1 MLQAIK
7 LNESYSRIEGDE
19 KELQRV
25 FNFLKAPIPG
35 AYFDKLVQR
44 GIKPSH
50 KYFCTPEINNGVR
63 SLVLSNGLLDF
74 LNDFGLYKHNDI
86 SEFQKDDIDNF
97 FDYFI
102 KQYMPFEPYDYQLRC
117 AKELLQEPKLIA
129 KAATSS
135 GKSCIIFL
143 ILNYLYN
150 KNKKGYIIV
159 PNINLL
165 TQLYSD
171 FDSYFKEESEYKTN
185 FLNSIEKQG
194 GGLESSFDGFLT
206 ISTWQSVVLKKDVLA
221 RADFLICDE
230 CHKYKSDV
238 SGSIVKESTNAKYK
252 WGFTGTMPEEDLD
265 KLELM
270 GIFGKPR
277 TYMTSRE
284 LIERGLGTP
293 IKINSIHLL
302 YNDEDKGKFR
312 LLKNYQQQITFIKEH
327 EKRTKLIV
335 NLATKVKGNTLVLG
349 TYTEHIK
356 TLFLEIMKLKYP
368 DVVVENKDITGKKSF
383 EFQEK
388 YGIYFLNGEDDGPT
402 REKTR
407 LILEEHDDA
416 ILVSNFSILSTGVNI
431 KKLDSMIFASPLKS
445 YTTITQ
451 SIGRGMRLHKDKSI
465 FNVYDICDKFTP
477 KCIFMKQYEERC
489 RHSYNS
495 EEFPIAEREIE
506 LN

>member
-1 MLQAIK
+1 MSQAKLKAIK

-35 AYFDKLVQR
+35 AFFDKLVQR

-97 FDYFI
+97 FNYFI

-129 KAATSS
+129 KACTSS

-150 KNKKGYIIV
+150 KNKKGYIVV

-171 FDSYFKEESEYKTN
+171 FDSYFKEDSEYKTN

-194 GGLESSFDGFLT
+194 GGLESSFDSFLT
-206 ISTWQSVVLKKDVLA
+206 ISTWQSAVLKKDVLA

-277 TYMTSRE
+277 TFMTSRE

-312 LLKNYQQQITFIKEH
+312 LLKNYQQQISFIKEH
-327 EKRTKLIV
+327 EKRNKFIT
-335 NLATKVKGNTLVLG
+335 NLSCKIREFGNTLVLFSHV
-349 TYTEHIK
+349 EHMK
-356 TLFLEIMKLKYP
+356 TAFVDIMKRLYP
-368 DVVVENKDITGKKSF
+368 DVVVENKNITGKKSF
-383 EFQEK
+383 EFQK
-388 YGIYFLNGEDDGPT
+388 QYGVYFLNGEDDGPT
-402 REKTR
+402 RELTR
-407 LILEEHDDA
+407 KILEEQFFKITLEDDT
-416 ILVSNFSILSTGVNI
+416 IIRLYGTDSVRLTNGGYKLVKDLTEEDDVCEEY
-431 KKLDSMIFASPLKS
+431 LK
-445 YTTITQ
+445 
-451 SIGRGMRLHKDKSI
+451 GNKNG
-465 FNVYDICDKFTP
+465 
-477 KCIFMKQYEERC
+477 
-489 RHSYNS
+489 
-495 EEFPIAEREIE
+495 
-506 LN
+506 